1 MLQLPLELRDKY
13 PALPSESIYD
23 AVELAAIRAISV
35 IMNTG
40 VTANMG
46 DDGILHVH
54 LLKNGAQ
61 EEISVNALSRK
72 VKRRLFDEIEI
83 ELMRRQTCC
92 DARDYST
99 IRGSV
104 QTGLIERIHD
114 DGSLLVNIEL
124 LDLLT
129 PVNIYATC
137 PIQQQPVHERGR
149 YHPGE
154 MLEFFVIS
162 SLPVSNGRLSK
173 VRIIVSRTAREFPS
187 RLLGKLTGLG
197 GIRCTKR
204 IPGGYSRIITRH
216 KIPKAVINVV
226 GKKLKEHLE
235 VKCLER

>member
-1 MLQLPLELRDKY
+1 MLQLDHELIEKY
-13 PALPSESIYD
+13 PSLPRESIYD
-23 AVELAAIRAISV
+23 AIEIAAIRAITAV
-35 IMNTG
+35 MNTA
-40 VTANMG
+40 VTASMG
-46 DDGILHVH
+46 DDGVLHVH
-54 LLKNGAQ
+54 LLKNGDQ
-61 EEISVNALSRK
+61 EEISVNTFSRK
-72 VKRRLFDEIEI
+72 VKRRLLDEIEV

-114 DGSLLVNIEL
+114 DGSLVVNIEL

-137 PIQQQPVHERGR
+137 PVQQQPPHERGQYR
-149 YHPGE
+149 LGE

-187 RLLGKLTGLG
+187 RLLGKLTGLS

-204 IPGGYSRIITRH
+204 IPGGYSHIITRH
-216 KIPKAVINVV
+216 KIPKTVINAV

-235 VKCLER
+235 VKCLGR